1 MKSEEG
7 ARSQE
12 GSPGTRGSLSQ
23 VLSDLITSQGL
34 SAGAD
39 GQPLR
44 PPSENQFNLLSE
56 LPSEAPDVAET
67 EQEDPIDLSRQG
79 TEAEQLEGILEI
91 DEMIKEKNDLWAK
104 YSNIPI

>member
-1 MKSEEG
+1 MKSQEG

-34 SAGAD
+34 SAGAG
-39 GQPLR
+39 GQSLGQ
-44 PPSENQFNLLSE
+44 PSENQFNLLSD
-56 LPSEAPDVAET
+56 LPREAPGVAET